1 MGRKSESL
9 QEASWHGSATTSA
22 LRASPRR
29 RRVGFTTYRP
39 PKHGRPKVGCNSHCD
54 RDGDHGRNRCE
65 ESDLVDS
72 FRGHA
77 TPLSWVDLLT
87 PLRMSVEWGLFGSC
101 EGVHTTGDYPPDLD
115 VRSVGI
121 QRKGRRMATTQ
132 FRRHPPPSRESRQ
145 RSRKGRTL
153 AARMSWTQG
162 EEA

>member
-39 PKHGRPKVGCNSHCD
+39 RSTAAQRLGAIPIATATVIMAAIVA
-54 RDGDHGRNRCE
+54 RNRIL
-65 ESDLVDS
+65 STVS
-72 FRGHA
+72 VVTRH
-77 TPLSWVDLLT
+77 PLSWVDLLT
-87 PLRMSVEWGLFGSC
+87 PLRMSIEWDLFGSC

-153 AARMSWTQG
+153 AARMGWTQA
-162 EEA
+162 EET